1 MISYNL
7 LAVSLGIIS
16 VIITLKYVQYYDA
29 IVQHLEKLTVNNN
42 SHSTNII
49 ELQESL
55 NISDKELDDFF
66 KNHKNSI
73 ISLYRKKNKKEGFT
87 NYNYLDHKQRGLRN
101 YKFSKYKKKGEKKE
115 KNPKFIKYIL

>member
-55 NISDKELDDFF
+55 NISDKEL
-66 KNHKNSI
+66 
-73 ISLYRKKNKKEGFT
+73 
-87 NYNYLDHKQRGLRN
+87 
-101 YKFSKYKKKGEKKE
+101 
-115 KNPKFIKYIL
+115 